1 MTAFDRSTLM
11 STATIPEQQCD
22 PPDLLHARKMAAI
35 GELASGITHDFRNIL
50 QTLMS
55 TFEMLENRADDPT
68 EVRRLAA
75 SALRASERGIG
86 LTQRLLRFSRR
97 EVSSARPVCLLSS
110 LESITETLARTVE
123 ARMNVRIKAPA
134 SDLWQVVIDP
144 DEFELALMNVGLNAR
159 DAMPNGGR
167 IEIAARNVTIPI
179 VDRRHASQVR
189 ARRVSVDRRG
199 PRLPL
204 PGGDYVAVTI
214 ADTGTGMDAAT
225 LARAVEPF
233 FTTKP
238 VGKGTGLGLAS
249 VQDLARLTQ
258 GALRLISEVGQGTIV
273 ELWLPRAQIADGQL
287 GLEPTAEANCPIRA
301 VHSCQQQRQ
310 EEWLQEL

>member
-1 MTAFDRSTLM
+1 MTGFDRSTPI
-11 STATIPEQQCD
+11 SAATLLEQQPDQPD
-22 PPDLLHARKMAAI
+22 PLHSRKMAAL

-55 TFEMLENRADDPT
+55 TLEILESRSDDPA

-86 LTQRLLRFSRR
+86 LTGRLLQFSRR
-97 EVSSARPVCLLSS
+97 ETTGARPVCLLSS

-123 ARMNVRIKAPA
+123 ARMNVRIKPPA

-144 DEFELALMNVGLNAR
+144 DEFELALINVGLNAR

-167 IEIAARNVTIPI
+167 MEIAARNVTIPV
-179 VDRRHASQVR
+179 VDRRISQVR
-189 ARRVSVDRRG
+189 ARQVTADRRG
-199 PRLPL
+199 PWLPL
-204 PGGDYVAVTI
+204 PGGDYVAVSV
-214 ADTGTGMDAAT
+214 ADTGIGMDAAT
-225 LARAVEPF
+225 LARAAEPF

-238 VGKGTGLGLAS
+238 VGMGTGLGLAS
-249 VQDLARLTQ
+249 VHDLATLTR

-273 ELWLPRAQIADGQL
+273 ELWLPRAQTQAGPREL
-287 GLEPTAEANCPIRA
+287 GPTAEAGYPMRA
-301 VHSCQQQRQ
+301 GNGAAGWPERAGLAVTT
-310 EEWLQEL
+310 